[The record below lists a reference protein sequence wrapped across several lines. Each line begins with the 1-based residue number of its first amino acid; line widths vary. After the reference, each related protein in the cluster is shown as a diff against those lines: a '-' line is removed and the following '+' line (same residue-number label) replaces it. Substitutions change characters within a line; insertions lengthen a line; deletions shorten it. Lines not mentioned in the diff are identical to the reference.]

1 MSRCTEAFVRLGLGE
16 KEAALYAVMLEVGPK
31 PAQDLAELAAVPRT
45 TFYAIYE
52 ELKKKGL
59 VSETSEGSR
68 RLFVAESPERMTGWF
83 KQSREELE
91 RLEKTYV
98 DLLPELMA
106 LDNGR
111 PGKPRVRFFES
122 IDGLKAIRE
131 EIVSLRAPILELYSV
146 DRAVTSLAQK
156 DEQARIAH
164 SGAVRGGRV
173 LLVQFP
179 GITPPFFDR
188 REKEVRVMDG
198 SEAPFSGSFVVVRDR
213 VYLLF
218 AEERGLA
225 IVMEGKTVS
234 QFFTGLFEGLWSK
247 AKEWVP
253 PAGWGLLSTE

>member
-1 MSRCTEAFVRLGLGE
+1 MSRCADAFIRLGLAE
-16 KEAALYAVMLEVGPK
+16 KEATLYAAMLEAGPK
-31 PAQDLAELAAVPRT
+31 SAQELAELAAVPRT
-45 TFYAIYE
+45 TFYALYE

-59 VSETSEGSR
+59 VSETSEGSK
-68 RLFVAESPERMTGWF
+68 RLFVAESPERLGGWF
-83 KQSREELE
+83 KQSREALE
-91 RLEKTYV
+91 ETEKTYLE
-98 DLLPELMA
+98 LLPELLA

-122 IDGLKAIRE
+122 IDGLRTIRE

-146 DRAVTSLAQK
+146 DRAVTSLAHK

-164 SGAVRGGRV
+164 SAAVKGGRV

-188 REKEVRVMDG
+188 REKDVRVIDG
-198 SEAPFSGSFVVVRDR
+198 SEAPFSGSFVIVRDR

-247 AKEWVP
+247 AKEWIP
-253 PAGWGLLSTE
+253 PVGWGM